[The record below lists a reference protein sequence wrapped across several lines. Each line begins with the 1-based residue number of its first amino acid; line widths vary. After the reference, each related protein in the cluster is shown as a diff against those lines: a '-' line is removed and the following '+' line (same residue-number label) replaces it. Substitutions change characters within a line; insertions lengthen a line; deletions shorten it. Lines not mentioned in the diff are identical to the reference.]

1 MKKLIFIMFA
11 LFYTAKADEVMDIFQ
26 AAKKNFLVDEN
37 LKNNKE
43 YYQLLNKDLYAT
55 RFLKLTADL
64 NFSHY
69 NTQAISSY
77 NVSSLKFGNEMDIF
91 GKSKYDEEINKIEI
105 EKSTVLSEKEKETLF
120 KNILT
125 AYANYSMYFELVKLQ
140 EERIKNIKE
149 NLSFIE
155 KAVKDGKLPAIEYD
169 NWQLKL
175 LNEEENLLKYQ
186 KALETYLKILKITSG
201 LDQIKPLQAYSL
213 TKEELNQ
220 IYSQKEG
227 YLKTSPDVKVIDL
240 EKKLNDAHYKKE
252 KNYWIPNLLLSYER
266 QINKDPTGNGNQNIF
281 TVGIMSNIFYGGL
294 KYKLLSLSVR
304 DRILNIQK
312 YRESLNLNQNLESL
326 YTSVF
331 YDIDRLEAYKK
342 QIQSSY
348 DIYEKYLK
356 AYKMGLANFVV
367 LDKYYYDYIN
377 ATNNY
382 IQTKYNAYMNFKL
395 LEHLIKGDLYR

>member
-1 MKKLIFIMFA
+1 MFA

-77 NVSSLKFGNEMDIF
+77 NVYSLKFGNEMDIF

-105 EKSTVLSEKEKETLF
+105 EKSAVLSEKEKETLF

-140 EERIKNIKE
+140 QERIKNIKE

-155 KAVKDGKLPAIEYD
+155 KAVRDGKLPAIEYD

-240 EKKLNDAHYKKE
+240 EKKLNDAYYKKE

-266 QINKDPTGNGNQNIF
+266 QVNKDPTGNGNQNIF
-281 TVGIMSNIFYGGL
+281 TVGIVSNIFYGGL
-294 KYKLLSLSVR
+294 KYKLLSLSVK

-331 YDIDRLEAYKK
+331 YDIDRLKAYQK

-348 DIYEKYLK
+348 DIYEKYLI
-356 AYKMGLANFVV
+356 A
-367 LDKYYYDYIN
+367 
-377 ATNNY
+377 
-382 IQTKYNAYMNFKL
+382 
-395 LEHLIKGDLYR
+395 